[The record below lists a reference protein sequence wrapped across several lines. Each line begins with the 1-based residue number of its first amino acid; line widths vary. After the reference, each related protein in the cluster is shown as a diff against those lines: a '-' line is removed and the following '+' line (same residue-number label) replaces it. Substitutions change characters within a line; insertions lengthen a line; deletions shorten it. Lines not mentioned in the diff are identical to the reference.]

1 MNFITRILSLMLL
14 LISPSLVWA
23 HSPIKGMGEFVNGMI
38 HPLMVPEQV
47 LVIVS
52 LGLLFGQHQPIK
64 LVHAAL
70 FFLGAL
76 IAGLLIAGFT
86 PEIKLATWLL
96 LGAFFIGILIITG
109 IRLPQSLFIVLGI
122 LSGILAGLD
131 SNPGDLQGKARVASL
146 FGSGVGIYFLFLY
159 AMAFSES
166 FSRKGWQ
173 QVVVKVISSW
183 LSASALMVLA
193 LNFSGKL

>member
-23 HSPIKGMGEFVNGMI
+23 HSPIKGMGEFVNGVI

-47 LVIVS
+47 LVMVS

-70 FFLGAL
+70 LFLGAL
-76 IAGLLIAGFT
+76 IVGLLIAGFFT
-86 PEIKLATWLL
+86 VNQLTNWLL
-96 LGAFFIGILIITG
+96 LGAVLFGVLTITG
-109 IRLPQSLFIVLGI
+109 IQLPTVVFSVLGI
-122 LSGILAGLD
+122 ITGILAGLD

-146 FGSGVGIYFLFLY
+146 FGSGFGIYFLFLY

-166 FSRKGWQ
+166 FSKKGWQ